1 MIHHHPH
8 PGEVL
13 KETVFDPLNL
23 SVTEAAD
30 CLAMSRPALSRVLNG
45 KAGISSDLAVRLE
58 KAGAGTAQTWISLQ
72 ANYDLWCALQ
82 HEQPPVRVL
91 REAVTAN

>member
-13 KETVFDPLNL
+13 KETVFDPLGL

-30 CLAMSRPALSRVLNG
+30 RLAMSRTALSRVLNG
-45 KAGISSDLAVRLE
+45 KAGISPDLAMRLE
-58 KAGAGTAQTWISLQ
+58 KVGVSTAQTWINLQ
-72 ANYDLWCALQ
+72 ANYELWCVMQ
-82 HEQPPVRVL
+82 RKQPPVRAL
-91 REAVTAN
+91 QEAAA